1 MNKNELL
8 AVLAQI
14 CNDAYAIIDL
24 DDKKKASIS
33 DFEQLKQ
40 LAKQLHEI
48 VSRLH
53 K

>member
-14 CNDAYAIIDL
+14 CNDAYSMIDL
-24 DDKKKASIS
+24 NDKKPISPHYLGKLKA
-33 DFEQLKQ
+33 

-48 VSRLH
+48 VAKL
-53 K
+53 KE

>member
-24 DDKKKASIS
+24 NDKKPISIS
-33 DFEQLKQ
+33 DFEELKQ
-40 LAKQLHEI
+40 LAMQLHEI
-48 VSRLH
+48 VSRLY